1 MSPSAINMKLSDNG
15 FLSDGAGYAWFHHV
29 YAYLQWLQIHHY
41 NKIIYENN
49 E

>member
-1 MSPSAINMKLSDNG
+1 MSATVRQTRNT
-15 FLSDGAGYAWFHHV
+15 DGAGYASFHHV
-29 YAYLQWLQIHHY
+29 YGYLQWLQIHHY